1 MVSVERCFSGAG
13 KICFL
18 SLRFCTQ
25 RLFYA
30 YRNRPSAR
38 PRLPVKPDG
47 WPTDSLHRRGT
58 FTTRADTG
66 TDANFVSYWP
76 QPQHCWLWRCL
87 EVSDNVEDQQ
97 NNNNKRLGVSEDL
110 RVLGRLKHCGHTARD
125 SFRSLSRLERERG
138 VERANALRASLKRPS
153 LIRQTL
159 ELFQKATS
167 GKLLKRSWAFPSAYL

>member
-1 MVSVERCFSGAG
+1 MPIGTDHQPAPAYLSNPTAG
-13 KICFL
+13 PLIH
-18 SLRFCTQ
+18 STDV
-25 RLFYA
+25 
-30 YRNRPSAR
+30 AR
-38 PRLPVKPDG
+38 
-47 WPTDSLHRRGT
+47 SLHELIQ
-58 FTTRADTG
+58 AQN
-66 TDANFVSYWP
+66 ANFVSYWP

-97 NNNNKRLGVSEDL
+97 NNNNKRLGVSGRSEKYW
-110 RVLGRLKHCGHTARD
+110 GRLKHCGHTARD

>member
-1 MVSVERCFSGAG
+1 MVSLERCFSGAG
-13 KICFL
+13 KLCLL

-38 PRLPVKPDG
+38 PRLPVKPNG

-66 TDANFVSYWP
+66 TDANFVSNWP
-76 QPQHCWLWRCL
+76 EPQHGWLWRCL
-87 EVSDNVEDQQ
+87 EVSDNAEDQQ
-97 NNNNKRLGVSEDL
+97 NNYNKRNTT
-110 RVLGRLKHCGHTARD
+110 CGHTARD
-125 SFRSLSRLERERG
+125 IIRSLNRLERERG
-138 VERANALRASLKRPS
+138 VERANALRVSLKRPS

-159 ELFQKATS
+159 ELFQMQPW
-167 GKLLKRSWAFPSAYL
+167 GRF